1 MGATRAGTVV
11 TVMAVDASA
20 SELPDCGRKWGS
32 VSPLRR
38 RDHHL
43 HGGADHSFSWSP
55 RDLN

>member
-1 MGATRAGTVV
+1 
-11 TVMAVDASA
+11 MAVDASA